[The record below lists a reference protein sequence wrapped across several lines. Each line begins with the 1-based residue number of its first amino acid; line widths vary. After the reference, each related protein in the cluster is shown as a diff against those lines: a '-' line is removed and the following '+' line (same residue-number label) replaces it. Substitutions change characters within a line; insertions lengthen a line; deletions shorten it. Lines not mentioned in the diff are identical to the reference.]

1 MLDIVGRAPPDSFWI
16 RWAIVGAN
24 LVQFLYSENRHNRER
39 RDGNQDRH
47 HCRCFTY
54 MITPDP
60 HTVP

>member
-24 LVQFLYSENRHNRER
+24 LVQFLYSENRHSRER

-47 HCRCFTY
+47 HIGALRT
-54 MITPDP
+54 
-60 HTVP
+60 